1 MLEGMGF
8 NVLRQIP
15 LEYVTGLAQ
24 GLYSLHG
31 GVLRDHG
38 GRIVAHLA
46 LPATSSAFS
55 LTPGLSL
62 IGQVVQGYQLHT
74 LSQTVQQVLAVSLV
88 NTALSGLGLATS
100 LAGFVYL
107 SRKLTRIEAQIAEIK
122 GWLQSSDEGQLRAAI
137 SDLKHA
143 LQTSDADT
151 KRQAL
156 GRAKSVF
163 TALAHHFRAQAAAST
178 HPKTASVF
186 EDCSVTAAMGAVM
199 ATSELEGLEDAA
211 SEDFLGYRMEWKA
224 MARDQVRALLDLEN
238 SPRLLDARY
247 ADKLPAS
254 ELVRLLDFANDDP
267 RGLRW
272 IDDLRKGYG
281 KATALTSG
289 WRPLND
295 DCIAFASRLRARE
308 DVLASFEE
316 HVRFVRTRRLSVAKF
331 AELISSTTL
340 DGKPALIVASAL
352 RAA

>member
-31 GVLRDHG
+31 GVLRDHA

-46 LPATSSAFS
+46 LPAASSAFS
-55 LTPGLSL
+55 LTPGLGL
-62 IGQVVQGYQLHT
+62 ISQVVQGYQLHA

-100 LAGFVYL
+100 LVGFVYL
-107 SRKLTRIEAQIAEIK
+107 SRKLTRIEAEIAVIK

-137 SDLKHA
+137 SDMKHA
-143 LQTSDADT
+143 LQTSDVET

-156 GRAKSVF
+156 GRAKAAF
-163 TALAHHFRAQAAAST
+163 TALAHHFRAQAAASS
-178 HPKTASVF
+178 HPKTVGVF
-186 EDCSVTAAMGAVM
+186 EDYSVTAAMGAMM
-199 ATSELEGLEDAA
+199 ATSELEGLENAA
-211 SEDFLGYRMEWKA
+211 SEDFHAYRMEWKA
-224 MARDQVRALLDLEN
+224 MARDQMHSLLDLEN
-238 SPRLLDARY
+238 SSHLLDARY
-247 ADKLPAS
+247 VDRLPAS
-254 ELVRLLDFANDDP
+254 ELVRLLEFAHDDA

-281 KATALTSG
+281 KTGALTSG
-289 WRPLND
+289 WRPISD
-295 DCIAFASRLRARE
+295 DCITLASRLRARE
-308 DVLASFEE
+308 DVLGSFEE
-316 HVRFVRTRRLSVAKF
+316 HVRFVGTRRLSVAKF
-331 AELISSTTL
+331 AELMNSVTA